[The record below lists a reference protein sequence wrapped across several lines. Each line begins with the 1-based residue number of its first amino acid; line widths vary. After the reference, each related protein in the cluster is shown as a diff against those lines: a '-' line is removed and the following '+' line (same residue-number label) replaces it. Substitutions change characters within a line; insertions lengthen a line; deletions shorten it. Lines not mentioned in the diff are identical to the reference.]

1 MNLANKKVVVIGGSS
16 GIGLAIAQA
25 VAKEGADLTISS
37 RSATKLENALAEF
50 ERDINIYPA
59 DLTDDNSVRDLF
71 ERVGAIDCLIIS
83 GSSVSMA
90 GFYELPI
97 EKAMASMNSK
107 FWGVTRAVKAVQI
120 NSGGSI
126 TLFSGTLSRRPTK
139 GAAIVSAINAA
150 VEGLGRALAVELA
163 PIRVNVISPGL
174 VETPIFAD
182 VPESERESMFE
193 NAASN
198 LPVGR
203 VGKPEDIAAVAM
215 MLMTNPYITGTVVDI
230 DGGSLLS

>member
-1 MNLANKKVVVIGGSS
+1 MKLKDKKVVVIGGSS
-16 GIGLAIAQA
+16 GMGLAIAKA
-25 VAKEGADLTISS
+25 AAKEEADLTISS

-59 DLTDDNSVRDLF
+59 DLTDDKSVKDLF
-71 ERVGAIDCLIIS
+71 ERIGAIDHLIIS

-90 GFYELPI
+90 GFYELSI

-107 FWGVTRAVKAVQI
+107 FWGVTRAVKMAQI

-126 TLFSGTLSRRPTK
+126 TLFSGTLSRKPTK
-139 GAAIVSAINAA
+139 GTTIVSAINAA
-150 VEGLGRALAVELA
+150 VEGLGRALAIELA

-182 VPESERESMFE
+182 VPESERKSMFE

-203 VGKPEDIAAVAM
+203 IGKPEDIAAVAM
-215 MLMTNPYITGTVVDI
+215 MLMTNSYMTGTVVDI

>member
-1 MNLANKKVVVIGGSS
+1 MKLKDKKVVVIGGSS
-16 GIGLAIAQA
+16 GMGLAIAKA
-25 VAKEGADLTISS
+25 AAKEEADLTISS

-59 DLTDDNSVRDLF
+59 DLTDDKSVGDLF
-71 ERVGAIDCLIIS
+71 GRVGAIDHLVIS

-107 FWGVTRAVKAVQI
+107 FWGVTRAVRAVQI
-120 NSGGSI
+120 NSGGSVV
-126 TLFSGTLSRRPTK
+126 LFSGTLSRKPNK

-150 VEGLGRALAVELA
+150 VEGLGRALAIELA

-182 VPESERESMFE
+182 VPDPQ
-193 NAASN
+193 NDN
-198 LPVGR
+198 L
-203 VGKPEDIAAVAM
+203 E
-215 MLMTNPYITGTVVDI
+215 MLAN
-230 DGGSLLS
+230 